1 LPHFSP
7 VAVTGPT
14 GIRTA
19 LATVVASH
27 ATHNTFYSIWSDAKE
42 RPTVPTYPFVA
53 WEHWRSRLDE
63 DPNGYLMRRVQ
74 VRLLIVTSVGT
85 GRTSQDRDDAVE
97 AADNAAADII
107 LALKA
112 APYEFDIDNV
122 STTTVIDEKTQLDTG
137 VILTF
142 TVNTDAICLDG
153 DEFPGTE
160 CETFAELIL
169 DETWVSIKVAM
180 TTEQLADATADLG
193 SGGEC
198 DPLGFDLH
206 NSEDTILVS
215 GMLPDPCGN
224 TLELDAPDATVQ
236 LRDSGGAPI
245 GSPVDFP
252 SGTTRDMTAPDG
264 TINIQKKDTASAN
277 LGLPVSVTVKSNETK
292 PVNLPVGDS
301 TVNIQLKDN
310 GGTNIG
316 SVIPVAVKAEGT
328 EAVDVIAPDAEVY
341 TTDGDNL
348 IGVALSGGSF
358 KLPRSVIRYTDAAS
372 DSQETPLYNTAYNGT
387 NLLPGIVISRRVIKY
402 VGGTGTGLY
411 ATLDALIDDALPEVP
426 IPLNLKFGWAAGNGD
441 TIAWTVT
448 SDEAGT
454 YATYTPTGTNGTI
467 TYSKNGGA
475 YAALSGSITLA
486 VSDTIAV
493 RRTTTTN
500 AGSVKWEA

>member
-1 LPHFSP
+1 M
-7 VAVTGPT
+7 AVTGPT

-27 ATHNTFYSIWSDAKE
+27 ATHNTFYSIWSDVKE
-42 RPTVPTYPFVA
+42 RPTKPTYPFVA
-53 WEHWRSRLDE
+53 WEQWRSRLDE

-198 DPLGFDLH
+198 DPLGFYLQ

-224 TLELDAPDATVQ
+224 TLKLDAPDATVR
-236 LRDSGGAPI
+236 LKDSRGAPI

-252 SGTTRDMTAPDG
+252 SGTTRDMTAPKG
-264 TINIQKKDTASAN
+264 AVKTTNGAT
-277 LGLPVSVTVKSNETK
+277 TVMFVES
-292 PVNLPVGDS
+292 S
-301 TVNIQLKDN
+301 
-310 GGTNIG
+310 G
-316 SVIPVAVKAEGT
+316 SVSLPRTHVVYKDAS
-328 EAVDVIAPDAEVY
+328 DAEEKTTVY
-341 TTDGDNL
+341 FTAFDGEELYPDTV
-348 IGVALSGGSF
+348 I
-358 KLPRSVIRYTDAAS
+358 PRR
-372 DSQETPLYNTAYNGT
+372 E
-387 NLLPGIVISRRVIKY
+387 IKY

-411 ATLDALIDDALPEVP
+411 ASLDALIDNTLPEVP

-441 TIAWTVT
+441 TLAWTVT

-454 YATYTPTGTNGTI
+454 YGTYTPAGTNGTL

-493 RRTTTTN
+493 RRTTTTS
-500 AGSVKWEA
+500 AGSVKWGA

>member
-1 LPHFSP
+1 

-236 LRDSGGAPI
+236 LKDSGGAPI

-252 SGTTRDMTAPDG
+252 SGTTRDMTAPNGIVKTTDG
-264 TINIQKKDTASAN
+264 ATTVA
-277 LGLPVSVTVKSNETK
+277 TVKSNGAR
-292 PVNLPVGDS
+292 NLSRTHVVFKDASDAEQATTGYYTEFDGDELYPD
-301 TVNIQLKDN
+301 T
-310 GGTNIG
+310 
-316 SVIPVAVKAEGT
+316 VIP
-328 EAVDVIAPDAEVY
+328 
-341 TTDGDNL
+341 
-348 IGVALSGGSF
+348 
-358 KLPRSVIRYTDAAS
+358 
-372 DSQETPLYNTAYNGT
+372 
-387 NLLPGIVISRRVIKY
+387 RREIKY

-411 ATLDALIDDALPEVP
+411 ATLDRLVLDTLPAVP

-500 AGSVKWEA
+500 AGSVKWGA

>member
-1 LPHFSP
+1 
-7 VAVTGPT
+7 
-14 GIRTA
+14 
-19 LATVVASH
+19 VASH

-215 GMLPDPCGN
+215 GMLPDPCGK

-252 SGTTRDMTAPDG
+252 SGTTRDMVAPKG
-264 TINIQKKDTASAN
+264 
-277 LGLPVSVTVKSNETK
+277 TVK
-292 PVNLPVGDS
+292 
-301 TVNIQLKDN
+301 
-310 GGTNIG
+310 
-316 SVIPVAVKAEGT
+316 
-328 EAVDVIAPDAEVY
+328 
-341 TTDGDNL
+341 TTDGATSVMAVESNGYVL
-348 IGVALSGGSF
+348 
-358 KLPRSVIRYTDAAS
+358 LPRTHVVYKDAS
-372 DSQETPLYNTAYNGT
+372 DAEQATTGYYTAFDGDELYPDT
-387 NLLPGIVISRRVIKY
+387 VIPRREIKY

-411 ATLDALIDDALPEVP
+411 ATLDRLVLDTLPAVP

-486 VSDTIAV
+486 VSDTITV
-493 RRTTTTN
+493 RRTTTTS
-500 AGSVKWEA
+500 AGSVKWAA